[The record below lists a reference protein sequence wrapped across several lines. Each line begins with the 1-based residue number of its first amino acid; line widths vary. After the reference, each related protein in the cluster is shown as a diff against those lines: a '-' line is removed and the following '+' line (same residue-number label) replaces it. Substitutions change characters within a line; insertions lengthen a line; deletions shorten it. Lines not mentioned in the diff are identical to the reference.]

1 MVEDSHIMPDPKE
14 AAKFEAIPAPCDI
27 PSLRRFLGCIGYY
40 RSFIPKFAAI
50 ARPLTLLL
58 RKDQEWFWSPE
69 CQKSFEQ
76 LRDFLLKA
84 PLRRRIPHPDWTFV
98 LDTDA
103 STTAIAGVLYQQ
115 DHEGN
120 LHLIAHVSKA
130 LTPTEAKWSAYELE
144 AYAIVW
150 CILHFAAYLRDRPFL
165 VRTDHKSLRWLW
177 STAKP
182 RIARWA
188 MALQE
193 FTFVIEYQSGTDNPV
208 ADYFSRD
215 IATTPLDEM
224 IDERISMH
232 AELFHVSIDPRVEW
246 LMTTSNRI
254 YISRMPPGTYSLYI
268 PLWTFRSASG

>member
-103 STTAIAGVLYQQ
+103 STTAIAGVP
-115 DHEGN
+115 DG
-120 LHLIAHVSKA
+120 S
-130 LTPTEAKWSAYELE
+130 
-144 AYAIVW
+144 
-150 CILHFAAYLRDRPFL
+150 
-165 VRTDHKSLRWLW
+165 
-177 STAKP
+177 
-182 RIARWA
+182 
-188 MALQE
+188 
-193 FTFVIEYQSGTDNPV
+193 
-208 ADYFSRD
+208 
-215 IATTPLDEM
+215 EM
-224 IDERISMH
+224 
-232 AELFHVSIDPRVEW
+232 VSI
-246 LMTTSNRI
+246 
-254 YISRMPPGTYSLYI
+254 
-268 PLWTFRSASG
+268 